1 MNMDPAGSISV
12 RLVWDGKKIRQVE
25 VAPRQSL
32 EAIKLLRGKTGQQA
46 VNLIPLLFSLCGK
59 AQGVA
64 GAMALEA
71 AQSIAPLP
79 TTADW
84 RARLVLGEAIQESL
98 WRLLLDVPKMAGLE
112 PMVADYATL
121 RRLFAQELSP
131 VLLTQVEDFFT
142 TLLGM
147 SLQDW
152 RCLASPQ
159 ELEHWLDSATT
170 PLSASLRVLWHSD
183 SHWGSG
189 ATGFL
194 PQLERDEML
203 GCIVPELEANPEF
216 GMLPHWHGATA
227 ETGALARM
235 AQHPMVSALM
245 QREGASIMTR
255 LLARLLEVAEL
266 LLRLRES
273 RAAPAWLES
282 ANVRPDT
289 GVAWVQTSR
298 GLLIHWL
305 RLEDGLIADYRIVAP
320 TEWNFH
326 PAGAYVHGLTGH
338 VAHSAQA
345 ARNDAER
352 LLIALDPCVAYT
364 LELNHA

>member
-112 PMVADYATL
+112 PMVAEFATL

-142 TLLGM
+142 ALLGM
-147 SLQDW
+147 PLQDW
-152 RCLASPQ
+152 RCLASLQ
-159 ELEHWLDSATT
+159 ELERWLDSATT
-170 PLSASLRVLWHSD
+170 PLSASLRELWHGD
-183 SHWGSG
+183 SHWGG
-189 ATGFL
+189 AATRFL
-194 PQLERDEML
+194 PLLKRDECSAASCRNWKPTRSL
-203 GCIVPELEANPEF
+203 ACCLIG
-216 GMLPHWHGATA
+216 TA
-227 ETGALARM
+227 QRRKPARWR
-235 AQHPMVSALM
+235 AW
-245 QREGASIMTR
+245 RSIR
-255 LLARLLEVAEL
+255 WCR
-266 LLRLRES
+266 R
-273 RAAPAWLES
+273 
-282 ANVRPDT
+282 
-289 GVAWVQTSR
+289 
-298 GLLIHWL
+298 
-305 RLEDGLIADYRIVAP
+305 
-320 TEWNFH
+320 
-326 PAGAYVHGLTGH
+326 
-338 VAHSAQA
+338 
-345 ARNDAER
+345 
-352 LLIALDPCVAYT
+352 
-364 LELNHA
+364 